1 MYNHR
6 VKKQKPQVIVI
17 LGPTAVGKSDMAVSL
32 SLLLKKSGIKSEVIS
47 ADSRQVYKWLNIGAG
62 KITKKEMKGVIHHGL
77 DILSPTRKKMF
88 SVSEFK
94 EYADKKIQELTV
106 KGIVPI
112 ICGGTGF
119 YIDAVVDG
127 VVLPEV
133 PPNSELRKRLEK
145 KSLTELYSTLVRLDP
160 KRAKE
165 IGNQNKVRLIR
176 SIEIAKALGKVPKI
190 RKKNPYNT
198 LMIGLDF
205 DKKALMQKVH
215 NRALKRLKAG
225 MVAEARALRKRG
237 VTWKRMK
244 SFGLEYGLLAKLLQK
259 ELTRAQFIERLLIET
274 WQYAKRQR
282 TWFKRRSDI
291 VWFDPRDNDTPA
303 QMQTLAQ
310 NFLNSSSYSSTKAPP
325 HVR

>member
-1 MYNHR
+1 MA
-6 VKKQKPQVIVI
+6 KPKVIVI

-32 SLLLKKSGIKSEVIS
+32 SLLLKKSGIQSEVIS

-62 KITKKEMKGVIHHGL
+62 KITKKEMKGVVHHGL

-94 EYADKKIQELTV
+94 EYADQKIHELTEQ
-106 KGIVPI
+106 GIVPI

-127 VVLPEV
+127 VALPDV
-133 PPNSELRKRLEK
+133 PPNPILRKQLEQM
-145 KSLTELYSTLVRLDP
+145 SLTELYRMLVKLDS

-165 IGNQNKVRLIR
+165 IGDQNKVRLVR

-190 RKKNPYNT
+190 KKKNPYNT
-198 LMIGLDF
+198 LLIGLDF
-205 DKKALMQKVH
+205 DKEELMQKVH
-215 NRALKRLKAG
+215 TRALKRLKAG
-225 MVAEARALRKRG
+225 MVAEARSLRKKG

-244 SFGLEYGLLAKLLQK
+244 SFGLEYGLLAQLLQNKLTK
-259 ELTRAQFIERLLIET
+259 EQFIERLLIET
-274 WQYAKRQR
+274 WKYAKRQK

-291 VWFDPRDNDTPA
+291 TWFDPRDKNTPV
-303 QMQTLAQ
+303 QIHVLSQK
-310 NFLNSSSYSSTKAPP
+310 FLSA
-325 HVR
+325 